1 MTGRV
6 EGKVALITGAAR
18 SQGRSHA
25 IRLAQEGADIIAVD
39 LCAELETVPYD
50 LATEE
55 DLGQTVK
62 EVEALDRRI
71 VAIQADVRDFDAL
84 RTAVNE
90 GVDQLGRLDIV
101 SAGAGISSIG
111 VLETLDQ
118 RTWQD
123 VLDVDLTGVWHTA
136 KASIPHLRSAGGGS
150 IIITNSTAG
159 LRGLRNIG
167 HYVAAKHGLV
177 GLMRSLAL
185 ELGPDLIRVNSVH
198 PGCVDTVMIHN
209 DAFYALFAPEL
220 EESAR
225 TREVVGERMGSLNA
239 IPVPWVESIDISN
252 ALLWLASDESRY
264 ITGVSVPVDAGR
276 MLT

>member
-39 LCAELETVPYD
+39 LCAEMDTVPYG
-50 LATEE
+50 LSTEE

-71 VAIQADVRDFDAL
+71 VAIQADVRDFDTL
-84 RTAVNE
+84 KTAVNE
-90 GVDQLGRLDIV
+90 GVAQLGRLDIV
-101 SAGAGISSIG
+101 SANAGISSIG

-136 KASIPHLRSAGGGS
+136 KASIPHLRSTGGGS

-159 LRGLRNIG
+159 LRGLPNIG

-225 TREVVGERMGSLNA
+225 TREVVGERTGSLNPL
-239 IPVPWVESIDISN
+239 PVPWVEAIDISN

-264 ITGVSVPVDAGR
+264 VTGVSLPVDAGR